1 MKSSDTPR
9 PSVPRIER
17 LERAI
22 AAAFPTWALRR
33 EEARRVLAVYEAA
46 KPNKLRKF
54 HRDPLSPDGLVR
66 QGAVDMRAQV
76 RWFERNYDIVRGAID
91 THVVN
96 VVGPNGIGV
105 EFAPRRADGS
115 IDQDYGAALSDAWEE
130 FQRRPEVTWQRDWQG
145 VQRLMERT
153 AFRDGEAFCQEL
165 LGPVP
170 ALDHGKRVPYSLEL
184 IEPDL
189 LPMHFDD
196 LGRNIRQAVECNDWG
211 RPRRYWLFRH
221 HPLEGYPG
229 SFSFGDQDLKQIPA
243 DRMLHVAFRDRI
255 GQRRGVTPFA
265 SAIERIE
272 DIRDYEH
279 SERIAAKVAA
289 SITGYVKR
297 HAPDG
302 GGYEGPLKDENGQD
316 IPRELRLVPGA
327 IIDTLAVGEE
337 IGLVDPTRPNPNLV
351 AFRNG
356 QLRAFCAALGATF
369 SSVAKT
375 YDGTYSAQRQEL
387 VEGYLHY
394 ATRTDDFIGDYVRP
408 VVERFIRVCDLSGT
422 VRRPRG
428 LGQNL
433 AEDVLYIA
441 PNMPWIDPLKEAL
454 GWLNLV
460 QAGFASEVEVIRKRG
475 QSPSQLLTQV
485 QEWRAKTKAAGLSF
499 SSEHQPKASAQAPE
513 ADREDDDEQ
522 APAGRRRAA
531 A

>member
-1 MKSSDTPR
+1 MAPPR
-9 PSVPRIER
+9 VQ
-17 LERAI
+17 LNLLDRAI
-22 AAAFPTWALRR
+22 AALSPQQGVRR
-33 EEARRVLAVYEAA
+33 LAARLQLASYEAA
-46 KPNKLRKF
+46 KPSRQRKF
-54 HRDPLSPDGLVR
+54 RSTSGAPDALVGSSALALR
-66 QGAVDMRAQV
+66 NQIRYL
-76 RWFERNYDIVRGAID
+76 ERNHDIARGALN
-91 THVVN
+91 TLVN
-96 VVGPNGIGV
+96 NLVGPNGIGV
-105 EFAPRRADGS
+105 EFQPRRLDGT
-115 IDQDYGAALSDAWEE
+115 IHEE
-130 FQRRPEVTWQRDWQG
+130 YARKLTEAFRDWQKRPEVTWQHSWPSC
-145 VQRLMERT
+145 QRITART
-153 AFRDGEAFCQEL
+153 WLRDGECFAQEL
-165 LGPVP
+165 FGPV
-170 ALDHGKRVPYSLEL
+170 AKLDHGTTVPYSLEL

-196 LGRNIRQAVECNDWG
+196 LARNIRQAVECNDWG
-211 RPRRYWLFRH
+211 RPRRYWLYRH

-265 SAIERIE
+265 AAIERIE

-302 GGYEGPLKDENGQD
+302 GGYDGPLKDEQGQD

-394 ATRTDDFIGDYVRP
+394 ATRTDDFIGDFVRP
-408 VVERFIRVCDLSGT
+408 VVERFIRVCDLSGR
-422 VRRPRG
+422 VRRPAG
-428 LGQNL
+428 LATQVGD
-433 AEDVLYIA
+433 DVLYIA

-475 QSPSQLLTQV
+475 HSPSQLLTQV

-499 SSEHQPKASAQAPE
+499 SSQYEPKASSAAPP
-513 ADREDDDEQ
+513 EDDEGEEP
-522 APAGRRRAA
+522 AAGRRRAA